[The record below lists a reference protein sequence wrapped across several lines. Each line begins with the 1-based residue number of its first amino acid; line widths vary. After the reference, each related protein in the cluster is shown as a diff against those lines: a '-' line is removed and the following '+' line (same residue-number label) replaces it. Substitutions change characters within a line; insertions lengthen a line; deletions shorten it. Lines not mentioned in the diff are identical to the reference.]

1 MPLSKLKFNPGINRD
16 RTNLANMGGWYDGN
30 LVRFREGY
38 PEKLGGWQAATI
50 TPYIGEAIKLYVY
63 SLDTGAEI
71 AGLGTTKKIYIR
83 AGTTLYDI
91 TPIRATY
98 TTSTTPST
106 NNCFTTNTT
115 AGTEGQVLV
124 TLAAHGAETGDSVTF
139 SGAAAVGGITAP
151 QLNLEFEV
159 TVIDGNTFTI
169 ETAGTATS
177 AATGGG
183 TSIVAAFQINI
194 GTEVTVGGY
203 GWSSGTWGR
212 STWGSAGPDVAPVIG
227 NLRLIFMDNFNNDL
241 IFNLNQSGIIYYW
254 TYSSSFGN
262 RAVALSS
269 LSGAIAVPAGT
280 EKTLFTP
287 SGHLLALGA
296 TSYNE
301 ASTAGVTISG
311 IASVGTTATVTT
323 GSAHGIAV
331 NDWVYLFGQTPTG
344 YSGTYQVVTVPST
357 TTFTY
362 TLLSSL
368 GSVTAAGAYQLI
380 SYSGG
385 AYDPMLIRFADVN
398 ADIGPKPEV
407 WKPDL
412 ANSAGFLFVKEGSK
426 IITGANVRQE
436 TLIWTD
442 TSLSTLQFLG
452 TAEVFGLQLL
462 SSDTN
467 IMGANAYANVN
478 NNMYWMGTD
487 SFFVYDGRVNVL
499 NCPLLRY
506 VFEDI
511 NREQS
516 DLVYGGTNKEFN
528 EVIWFYCSGGATPST
543 SIDRYVV
550 YNYRDDIWYYGQ
562 LNRTTWIDAGISAHP
577 LATSGGYI
585 YTHENGPNDGQPLG
599 ASPVAMDSYI
609 ESSFMDIA
617 DGEFYMLTKRV
628 IPDVDF
634 TASQTS
640 NPVTG
645 AALVPAVDMAVAVTK
660 FPGAATS
667 TTDVAGTT
675 LTRNVVTATSTID
688 QYTDQV
694 FIRARGRQMS
704 FKISSN
710 TLGTQWQL
718 GDTTVDAKPAGMR
731 G

>member
-1 MPLSKLKFNPGINRD
+1 MPLTKLKFKPGINRD
-16 RTNLANMGGWYDGN
+16 RTNLSNMGGWYDGN

-50 TPYIGEAIKLYVY
+50 TPYVGEAVKLYVY
-63 SLDTGAEI
+63 ALTTGAEV
-71 AGLGTTKKIYIR
+71 AGLATTKKVYIR

-91 TPIRATY
+91 TPLRVTY

-106 NNCFTTNTT
+106 DNCFTTNTT

-124 TLAAHGAETGDSVTF
+124 TLAGHGAETGDFVTF

-159 TVIDGNTFTI
+159 TVINGNTFTI
-169 ETAGTATS
+169 QTAGTATS

-183 TSIVAAFQINI
+183 TGITAAFQINI
-194 GTEVTVGGY
+194 GANTSVGGY
-203 GWSSGTWGR
+203 GWGAGTWSRGTWG
-212 STWGSAGPDVAPVIG
+212 SGATTPIIGDV
-227 NLRLIFMDNFNNDL
+227 RLIFMDNFNNDL
-241 IFNLNQSGIIYYW
+241 IFNLNDGGPIYYW
-254 TYSSSFGN
+254 TYSAGFGN
-262 RAVALSS
+262 RAVLLSS
-269 LSGAIAVPAGT
+269 LSGAIAVPVAT
-280 EKTLFTP
+280 EKTLFAP

-296 TSYNE
+296 SEYSE
-301 ASTAGVTISG
+301 VSTAGATISS
-311 IASVGTTATVTT
+311 ITSSTTTATVTT
-323 GSAHGIAV
+323 GSAHGLST
-331 NDWVYLFGQTPTG
+331 NDYVYLFGQTTTA
-344 YSGTYQVVTVPST
+344 YSGTYQITVTST

-362 TLLSSL
+362 TLLAATTSPASVA
-368 GSVTAAGAYQLI
+368 GSYQSINYSTGAF
-380 SYSGG
+380 
-385 AYDPMLIRFADVN
+385 DPMLIRFADVN

-407 WKPDL
+407 WRPEL

-499 NCPLLRY
+499 KCPLLRY

-511 NREQS
+511 NREQAQ
-516 DLVYGGTNKEFN
+516 LVYGGTNKEFN
-528 EVIWFYCSGGATPST
+528 EVIWFYCSGGPTPATA
-543 SIDRYVV
+543 IDRYVV

-562 LNRTTWIDAGISAHP
+562 LNRTTWIDAGISRHP

-585 YTHENGPNDGQPLG
+585 YAHENGPNNGQPLG
-599 ASPVAMDSYI
+599 ATPLAMDSYI

-634 TASQTS
+634 TASETS

-645 AALVPAVDMAVAVTK
+645 ATLVPAVDMAVAVTK
-660 FPGAATS
+660 FPGAATQ

-675 LTRNVVTATSTID
+675 LTRGVTTATSTID

-704 FKISSN
+704 FRISSN

-718 GDTTVDAKPAGMR
+718 GDTRVDAKPDGMR